1 MKKLKYLLLAIVA
14 CCDIQAPPKP
24 KTSRQLKQEA
34 AARRAAAAI
43 EKKTKKDLKANEVA
57 LAAAARRESQ
67 LQAARTMALM
77 ASRPALGV
85 ACCDH
90 VEMDINFEH
99 TNPVIADIA
108 CKGMEL
114 GGPASNPMSERIFYI
129 IGALNPFAPGAE
141 VLKCAPTWREIECTL
156 GVASLA
162 LETCLFRLRA
172 LCSDSLY
179 AAHATRLK
187 GDFLALLK
195 SLVAHIQAVEKIGR
209 ERDDKEW
216 RIAQQLAIFFGMFFE
231 CVDDSFCCEG
241 PLVEIIPPLLRCL
254 ALVHTTT
261 FYVVPGIFPAH
272 TAVRIEEGFAQFQRD
287 TDHLFGLVDAEN
299 VRRKHEEADKKR
311 VLHERAARA
320 RQHAMNRQK
329 KLDCEREQRELGAM
343 YLRDERSHDRLLQ
356 AQEEKLLRDQKI
368 RQERKERRE
377 KRIAAAREEARRV
390 KVENARR
397 LAEETSLE
405 EEARGQLKSEND
417 IIDDMLRLPPDVFA
431 SSLEKPFY
439 SGEPVA
445 GDIDWYK
452 RLFGPEPL
460 EHVEETSRGSVG
472 VKKCEESSLVAWYE
486 QPKVRAAAP
495 FVPGGARSSD
505 SGSSCDDSSGEEKSD
520 DLAACGGGGCGHA

>member
-1 MKKLKYLLLAIVA
+1 
-14 CCDIQAPPKP
+14 
-24 KTSRQLKQEA
+24 
-34 AARRAAAAI
+34 
-43 EKKTKKDLKANEVA
+43 
-57 LAAAARRESQ
+57 
-67 LQAARTMALM
+67 
-77 ASRPALGV
+77 
-85 ACCDH
+85 
-90 VEMDINFEH
+90 
-99 TNPVIADIA
+99 
-108 CKGMEL
+108 
-114 GGPASNPMSERIFYI
+114 
-129 IGALNPFAPGAE
+129 
-141 VLKCAPTWREIECTL
+141 
-156 GVASLA
+156 
-162 LETCLFRLRA
+162 
-172 LCSDSLY
+172 
-179 AAHATRLK
+179 
-187 GDFLALLK
+187 
-195 SLVAHIQAVEKIGR
+195 
-209 ERDDKEW
+209 
-216 RIAQQLAIFFGMFFE
+216 
-231 CVDDSFCCEG
+231 
-241 PLVEIIPPLLRCL
+241 
-254 ALVHTTT
+254 
-261 FYVVPGIFPAH
+261 
-272 TAVRIEEGFAQFQRD
+272 
-287 TDHLFGLVDAEN
+287 
-299 VRRKHEEADKKR
+299 
-311 VLHERAARA
+311 
-320 RQHAMNRQK
+320 
-329 KLDCEREQRELGAM
+329 M